1 MIGTLGNVVFSVSSD
16 RVLTP
21 KGLTGESG
29 SDWGSHD
36 VVHGKPR
43 SEWIGPKNKTYK
55 FDLTLRAQDGV
66 PPRRTLNQLK
76 QMAESANAY
85 YFVIGGQPMADN
97 PFKLVSLSEE
107 WDAVIRDGVLIECT
121 VSVELEEY
129 L

>member
-1 MIGTLGNVVFSVSSD
+1 MIGTLGNVVFSVSD
-16 RVLTP
+16 KRVLTP
-21 KGLTGESG
+21 TALSGTAG

-36 VVHGKPR
+36 VAHGKPR
-43 SEWIGPKNKTYK
+43 SEWIGPKARTYK
-55 FDLTLRAQDGV
+55 FDMTLRAQDGV
-66 PPRRTLNQLK
+66 PPRRTLNQLQ

-97 PFKLVSLSEE
+97 PFKITGISDEWGAVLRGGQLV
-107 WDAVIRDGVLIECT
+107 ECN